1 MVTFF
6 HMPHIIICNKKGMEY
21 TIYWYIYCTTKI
33 VLPPQCLLPF
43 CYGVWIIG
51 RIVRGRNP
59 IYMCAILFFC
69 HSHNRPWRVSK
80 MSIVHWIWSEINGRS
95 FLILNIAEW
104 FLWPKFGAVKICFF
118 SVSIHDTAISH
129 ILLCR
134 NKKSNLSVCYLL
146 LFCKQNSRGT
156 LTITNH
162 NAIAGGHRKW
172 SSCAMAINEIWS
184 RLQYN
189 IFSIINDKNKIF
201 VPYLSVQARHF
212 SVNRRRHQLN
222 LHHKCSL
229 KYGQTAKA
237 DNFLPFS
244 GSILYYIH
252 TYSNTL
258 FVFVFAQTKTAM

>member
-6 HMPHIIICNKKGMEY
+6 HMPHIIICNKKRIEY

-104 FLWPKFGAVKICFF
+104 FLWHKFGAVKICFF

-129 ILLCR
+129 IYRYVGTR
-134 NKKSNLSVCYLL
+134 NRIYPCVICYYFASKTAVELWRLRITMRSLVVIENGHPALWLSMKYD
-146 LFCKQNSRGT
+146 
-156 LTITNH
+156 H
-162 NAIAGGHRKW
+162 D
-172 SSCAMAINEIWS
+172 
-184 RLQYN
+184 YN
-189 IFSIINDKNKIF
+189 TIFS
-201 VPYLSVQARHF
+201 L
-212 SVNRRRHQLN
+212 
-222 LHHKCSL
+222 
-229 KYGQTAKA
+229 
-237 DNFLPFS
+237 
-244 GSILYYIH
+244 
-252 TYSNTL
+252 
-258 FVFVFAQTKTAM
+258 